1 MAEQTFRSPGFF
13 EQEIDLSAR
22 QGTTLG
28 IPAGVIGTSKMGPA
42 FVPVTIGTTVDFENR
57 FGSLDPDR
65 FGPYAVREFLK
76 HRNAVTFVRVLGA
89 GANSTD
95 SDLSDAELMETV
107 KSAGFVL
114 SSSAAADNTK
124 APGSVQFLCAVHDLD
139 AEEIAGYPVFS
150 DNKTFSERLAGGD
163 EKVNL
168 VRAVLFTPTG
178 SRFKVLS

>member
-42 FVPVTIGTTVDFENR
+42 FVPVTVGTTVDFENR

-89 GANSTD
+89 GANTTE
-95 SDLSDAELMETV
+95 SDLSNTELMGTV

-114 SSSAAADNTK
+114 SGSATNK
-124 APGSVQFLCAVHDLD
+124 SPGSIIFSPMCWPLGPFVCFSTDALMPPGFL
-139 AEEIAGYPVFS
+139 S
-150 DNKTFSERLAGGD
+150 
-163 EKVNL
+163 
-168 VRAVLFTPTG
+168 
-178 SRFKVLS
+178 